1 MFVGLLMVC
10 AIVPT
15 LVLMGVDT
23 RTLNGVS
30 VWMKPFKFQASLAV
44 HLLTLS
50 LLMLCIPS
58 EKRRTVIVTG
68 LVAVVL
74 ATSLLEIAYITL
86 QAGRGEA
93 SHFNLST
100 PFTRAMYSMMGIA
113 AVSLLVASGGIGLLI
128 LRYGRLQDPVVLA
141 AGLGVVI
148 GSVLGTMTG
157 LYLGGQQGPLVGGT
171 PTDAD
176 GLPVLGWSQTGGDL
190 RVAHFLGLHT
200 MQLLPLFAL
209 AIRGRSTAKT
219 GRMLVCLAALLLMAM
234 TGLFFVQARLGFPL
248 IPIG

>member
-1 MFVGLLMVC
+1 MMMGLD
-10 AIVPT
+10 A
-15 LVLMGVDT
+15 
-23 RTLNGVS
+23 RSLNGVS

-44 HLLTLS
+44 HLLTLAW
-50 LLMLCIPS
+50 LMLCIPL
-58 EKRRTVIVTG
+58 ENRRTVIVKT

-74 ATSLLEIAYITL
+74 ATALLEIAYITL

-113 AVSLLVASGGIGLLI
+113 AVSLLVASAGIGLLI

-148 GSVLGTMTG
+148 GSMLGTMTG

-190 RVAHFLGLHT
+190 RVVHFMGLHT
-200 MQLLPLFAL
+200 MQILPLFAL
-209 AIRGRSTAKT
+209 AISGRGKART
-219 GRMLVCLAALLLMAM
+219 GRLFVCLAAFVLIAM
-234 TGLFFVQARLGFPL
+234 TGFFFVQARLGLPL
-248 IPIG
+248 ISLL